1 MEAGKKSTQF
11 KDTPEWMLSKEAF
24 SFIRKQF
31 GQSYIDLFSTRANKK
46 VNKYISWK
54 PDTDSIATDAFSV
67 TWEKYFP
74 PFSLICQVLTKIKK
88 DQANTIL
95 IKPLWATQGWF
106 PAVLKLIVAAPIII
120 NSSHLQLLGTE
131 QKHPLYPQLK
141 LVAFHLS
148 KDTSR
153 HINFL
158 SQQRRS

>member
-31 GQSYIDLFSTRANKK
+31 GQSYIDLFSTRANK
-46 VNKYISWK
+46 YISWK
-54 PDTDSIATDAFSV
+54 PDKDSIATDAFSV

-74 PFSLICQVLTKIKK
+74 PFSLIWQVLTKIKK

-95 IKPLWATQGWF
+95 IIPLWATQGWF
-106 PAVLKLIVAAPIII
+106 PAVLKLIVATPIII
-120 NSSHLQLLGTE
+120 NSCHLQLPGTE

-141 LVAFHLS
+141 LVAFHLP

-158 SQQRRS
+158 SQHGRS